1 MGKEVGRARLHQA
14 VILLDTHI
22 VVWLLLDAVELGK
35 QARLSIQESI
45 EAETAAISSIS
56 FWELGILIEKRQL
69 SLTMPLASFAEQI
82 SEDIQ
87 IIPVDQQIAVES
99 GSLPAGI
106 HGDPGDRIIAA
117 AARILG
123 CPLLTAD
130 KKLLAYAAAG
140 HLQAIDARL

>member
-1 MGKEVGRARLHQA
+1 
-14 VILLDTHI
+14 VILLDTH
-22 VVWLLLDAVELGK
+22 VVAWSLLDAAELGK
-35 QARLSIQESI
+35 RARLIVT
-45 EAETAAISSIS
+45 EAIDARTAAVSAIM

-69 SLTMPLASFAEQI
+69 SLAMPLTSFAEQV
-82 SEDIQ
+82 SENIQ
-87 IIPVDQQIAVES
+87 IIPVDKQIAVES
-99 GSLPAGI
+99 GSLPTGI